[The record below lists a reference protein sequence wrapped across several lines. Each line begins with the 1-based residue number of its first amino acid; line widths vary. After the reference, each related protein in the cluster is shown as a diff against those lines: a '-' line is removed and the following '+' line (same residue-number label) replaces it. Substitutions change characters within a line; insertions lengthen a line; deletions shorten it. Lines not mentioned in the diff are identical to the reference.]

1 MKGSA
6 WYYVTRLAI
15 VALWVVV
22 ATVGRLPLWAGVSP
36 AVAIIAYF
44 VWLPRSSRYVLHEDQ
59 PLAPMR
65 RNERTQAISGRAAA
79 WAFAVETLLMGMGM
93 VWAALSGREELAA
106 ILGLVL
112 GVGMLTYPVAPS
124 WPARRS
130 PSTGSPVPSPRP

>member
-1 MKGSA
+1 MIMKGSA
-6 WYYVTRLAI
+6 WKYVTRLAI

-22 ATVGRLPLWAGVSP
+22 AMVGGLPLWASVSP
-36 AVAIIAYF
+36 AVAMIAYF
-44 VWLPRSSRYVLHEDQ
+44 VWLPRSGRYVLHEDQ

-79 WAFAVETLLMGMGM
+79 WAIAVETLLMGMGM

-112 GVGMLTYPVAPS
+112 GVGTLT
-124 WPARRS
+124 
-130 PSTGSPVPSPRP
+130 